1 MQRFAVPIVVFL
13 LAAPAMAQVSDSPAQ
28 APGGVYRLEGA
39 HSQLLFSVLHGGLTD
54 YYGRFDKLS
63 GTLTFDS
70 HQPEKSTVSIQ
81 VDTASVD
88 TPSAGL
94 NNELQG
100 PDVFDAAKFGDAV
113 FKSTSIARSSP
124 TAGTITGDLTLHGV
138 TKPVTLDATF
148 TGGEANPLG
157 SGYSVGFKATAT
169 IKRTDFGI
177 TGMRWEPFV
186 GDDVKLIIVA
196 MFDHER

>member
-1 MQRFAVPIVVFL
+1 MQRFAVPIVVCL
-13 LAAPAMAQVSDSPAQ
+13 LAAPAMAQVSPGPAE
-28 APGGVYRLEGA
+28 APSGTYRLEAA

-70 HQPEKSTVSIQ
+70 HQPEKSTVTVQ

-88 TPSAGL
+88 TPSSGL

-100 PDVFDAAKFGDAV
+100 PDVFDAAKFGDAT
-113 FKSTSIARSSP
+113 FKSTAVTR
-124 TAGTITGDLTLHGV
+124 TGATTGTVTGELTLHGV
-138 TKPVTLDATF
+138 TRPVTLDATF
-148 TGGEANPLG
+148 TGGEPNPLG
-157 SGYSVGFKATAT
+157 GGYSVGFRATAT
-169 IKRTDFGI
+169 IRRTDFGI

-186 GDDVKLIIVA
+186 SDDVKLIIAA
-196 MFDHER
+196 MFDREK